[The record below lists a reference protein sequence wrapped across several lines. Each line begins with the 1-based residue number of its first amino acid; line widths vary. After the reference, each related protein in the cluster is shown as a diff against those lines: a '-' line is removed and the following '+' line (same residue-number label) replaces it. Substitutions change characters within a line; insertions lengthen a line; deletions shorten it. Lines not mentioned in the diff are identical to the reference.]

1 MASGGG
7 VNHMGFVPRDAEWYL
22 AEIVQEL
29 TVADDPRNV
38 VWRNLTLVYADSPD
52 DAYEQALRLGLLG
65 DTEYL
70 NPAGKLVTIR
80 FRGLSFLD
88 VIHDPLEHGAELTF
102 QSNVGVT
109 ADDLK
114 KLLLSKEQL
123 ELFRPI
129 TRLDGPDVA
138 SGEVVQEV
146 EERFG
151 TKRPV

>member
-1 MASGGG
+1 
-7 VNHMGFVPRDAEWYL
+7 MGFVPKDAEWYL

-29 TVADDPRNV
+29 KVADDQRNV
-38 VWRNLTLVYADSPD
+38 VWRNLTLVHGESPD
-52 DAYEQALRLGLLG
+52 DAYEQALHLGRSG

-80 FRGLSFLD
+80 FQGLSFLD

-109 ADDLK
+109 PDDLER
-114 KLLLSKEQL
+114 LLLPKERLQ
-123 ELFRPI
+123 LFRP
-129 TRLDGPDVA
+129 TAKPDGPDVA
-138 SGEVVQEV
+138 SSEIIREV

-151 TKRPV
+151 GKRPR